1 MNKTANRKG
10 ANIQL
15 RKYSD
20 KSLFS
25 YIDFA
30 NSVNI
35 ELNSNRV
42 YATGGD
48 SGARQV
54 GFDDPIEGSLRISTQ
69 IVPIE
74 FVALACSPDGVETGG
89 EIGKREKLT
98 SETASS
104 AVQIT
109 LTETPVAGTLYVY
122 AASSDLTGTP
132 ATVSAAG
139 KVVTITDGVADT
151 DYIAYYIVASATAK
165 SATFNNRKTPGCYIV
180 YGDTVWKDT
189 NDTISA
195 EHFKAYKAMPQKA
208 FSITYQGSGDPL
220 TFEMT
225 FDLMEDEDG
234 NVYTSSRI

>member
-1 MNKTANRKG
+1 MKKTANRKG

-20 KSLFS
+20 KSLFA
-25 YIDFA
+25 YIDYV
-30 NSVNI
+30 NSVAV
-35 ELNSNRV
+35 ELSSNRV

-54 GFDDPIEGSLRISTQ
+54 GFDDPIEGTIKLSTQ

-74 FVALACSPDGVETGG
+74 FVALACSPDGVEDGG
-89 EIGKREKLT
+89 EIGIREKIT
-98 SETASS
+98 VKEEGK
-104 AVQIT
+104 IT
-109 LTETPVAGTLYVY
+109 LTKTPVAGTIYVFKDGEDITATP
-122 AASSDLTGTP
+122 AATTATGTE
-132 ATVSAAG
+132 
-139 KVVTITDGVADT
+139 VTIASAKANEV
-151 DYIAYYIVASATAK
+151 YVAYYIVASEDAK
-165 SATFNNRKTPGCYIV
+165 SATFNNEKTPGCYII

-189 NDTISA
+189 NDTITA
-195 EHFKAYKAMPQKA
+195 EHFKAYKAMPQKS

>member
-1 MNKTANRKG
+1 MKKTANRKG

-20 KSLFS
+20 KSLFA
-25 YIDFA
+25 YIDYV
-30 NSVNI
+30 NSVAV
-35 ELNSNRV
+35 ELTAGRV

-54 GFDDPIEGSLRISTQ
+54 GFDDPIEGSIKLSTQ

-74 FVALACSPDGVETGG
+74 FVALACSPDGVTEGG
-89 EIGKREKLT
+89 EIGIREKLIAT
-98 SETASS
+98 EGK
-104 AVQIT
+104 VT
-109 LTETPVAGTLYVY
+109 LSKTPVAGTIYVY
-122 AASSDLTGTP
+122 KEGEDITANPAATTATGME
-132 ATVSAAG
+132 
-139 KVVTITDGVADT
+139 VTIADAKAG
-151 DYIAYYIVASATAK
+151 DVYIAYYIVASEDAK
-165 SATFNNRKTPGCYIV
+165 SATFSNDKTPGCYII

-225 FDLMEDEDG
+225 FDLMEDDDG

>member
-1 MNKTANRKG
+1 MKKTANRKG

-20 KSLFS
+20 KSLFA
-25 YIDFA
+25 YIDYV
-30 NSVNI
+30 NSVAV
-35 ELNSNRV
+35 ELTAGRV

-54 GFDDPIEGSLRISTQ
+54 GFDDPIEGSIKLSTQ

-74 FVALACSPDGVETGG
+74 FVALACSPDGVEDGG
-89 EIGKREKLT
+89 EIGIREKLT
-98 SETASS
+98 AAEGK
-104 AVQIT
+104 VT
-109 LTETPVAGTLYVY
+109 LSKTPVAGTIYVY
-122 AASSDLTGTP
+122 KEGEDITSAPAATTATGME
-132 ATVSAAG
+132 
-139 KVVTITDGVADT
+139 VTIANAKAGDAYV
-151 DYIAYYIVASATAK
+151 AYYIVASEEAK
-165 SATFNNRKTPGCYIV
+165 SATFSNDKTPGCYII

-189 NDTISA
+189 NDTVSA

>member
-1 MNKTANRKG
+1 MKKTANRKG

-20 KSLFS
+20 KSLFA
-25 YIDFA
+25 YIDYV
-30 NSVNI
+30 NSVAV
-35 ELNSNRV
+35 ELSSNRV

-54 GFDDPIEGSLRISTQ
+54 GFDDPIEGTLKLSTQ

-74 FVALACSPDGVETGG
+74 FVALACSPDGVEEGG
-89 EIGKREKLT
+89 EIGIREKLT
-98 SETASS
+98 LATSKL
-104 AVQIT
+104 T
-109 LTETPVAGTLYVY
+109 LSKTPVAGTLYVFKEGEDITSTP
-122 AASSDLTGTP
+122 AATTATGT
-132 ATVSAAG
+132 S
-139 KVVTITDGVADT
+139 VTISNGTEGDV
-151 DYIAYYIVASATAK
+151 YIAYYIVASEEAK
-165 SATFNNRKTPGCYIV
+165 SATFSNAKTPGCYIV

>member
-1 MNKTANRKG
+1 MKKTANRKG
-10 ANIQL
+10 ANVQL

-20 KSLFS
+20 KSLFA
-25 YIDFA
+25 YIDYV
-30 NSVNI
+30 NSVAV
-35 ELNSNRV
+35 ELTSGRV

-54 GFDDPIEGSLRISTQ
+54 GFDDHIEGSIKLSTQ

-74 FVALACSPDGVETGG
+74 FVALACSPDGVENGG
-89 EIGKREKLT
+89 EIGIREKLT
-98 SETASS
+98 ATEGK
-104 AVQIT
+104 VT
-109 LTETPVAGTLYVY
+109 LTKTPVAGTIYVY
-122 AASSDLTGTP
+122 KDGEDITATP
-132 ATVSAAG
+132 AATTATGSD
-139 KVVTITDGVADT
+139 VTIADAKAG
-151 DYIAYYIVASATAK
+151 DIYIAYYIVASEDAK
-165 SATFNNRKTPGCYIV
+165 SATFNNDKTPGCYII

-189 NDTISA
+189 NDTITA
-195 EHFKAYKAMPQKA
+195 EHFKAYKAMPQKS

>member
-1 MNKTANRKG
+1 MKKTANRKG

-20 KSLFS
+20 KSLFA
-25 YIDFA
+25 YIDYV
-30 NSVNI
+30 NSVAI
-35 ELNSNRV
+35 ELSSNRA

-54 GFDDPIEGSLRISTQ
+54 GFDDPIEGTLKLSTQ

-74 FVALACSPDGVETGG
+74 FVALACSPDGVEDGG
-89 EIGKREKLT
+89 EIGIREKIT
-98 SETASS
+98 VKEEGK
-104 AVQIT
+104 IT
-109 LTETPVAGTLYVY
+109 LTKTPVAGTIYVFKDGEDITATP
-122 AASSDLTGTP
+122 AATAATGTEV
-132 ATVSAAG
+132 TVTGAKANE
-139 KVVTITDGVADT
+139 VYV
-151 DYIAYYIVASATAK
+151 AYYIVASEDAK
-165 SATFNNRKTPGCYIV
+165 SATFSNAKTPGCYVI

>member
-1 MNKTANRKG
+1 MKKTANRKG

-20 KSLFS
+20 KSLFA
-25 YIDFA
+25 YIDYV
-30 NSVNI
+30 NSVAV
-35 ELNSNRV
+35 ELTSGRV

-54 GFDDPIEGSLRISTQ
+54 GFDDPIEGSIKLSTQ

-74 FVALACSPDGVETGG
+74 FVALACSPDGVEDGG
-89 EIGKREKLT
+89 EIGVREKLT
-98 SETASS
+98 ATEGK
-104 AVQIT
+104 VT
-109 LTETPVAGTLYVY
+109 LTKTPVAGTIYVY
-122 AASSDLTGTP
+122 KEGEDITAQPAATAATGME
-132 ATVSAAG
+132 
-139 KVVTITDGVADT
+139 VTIEGAQAGDA
-151 DYIAYYIVASATAK
+151 YIAYYIVASEEAK
-165 SATFNNRKTPGCYIV
+165 SATFNNDKTPGCYII

-189 NDTISA
+189 NDTVSA
-195 EHFKAYKAMPQKA
+195 EHFKAYKAMPQKS
-208 FSITYQGSGDPL
+208 FSITYPGSGDTL

>member
-1 MNKTANRKG
+1 MKKTANRKG

-20 KSLFS
+20 KSLFA
-25 YIDFA
+25 YIDYV
-30 NSVNI
+30 NSVAV
-35 ELNSNRV
+35 ELSSNRV

-54 GFDDPIEGSLRISTQ
+54 GFDDPIEGTMKLSTQ

-74 FVALACSPDGVETGG
+74 FVALACTPDGVEDGG
-89 EIGKREKLT
+89 EIGIREKLT
-98 SETASS
+98 ATEGK
-104 AVQIT
+104 VT
-109 LTETPVAGTLYVY
+109 LSKTPVAGTIYVY
-122 AASSDLTGTP
+122 KEGEDITSAPAATTATGTEV
-132 ATVSAAG
+132 TVAG
-139 KVVTITDGVADT
+139 AQAGDV
-151 DYIAYYIVASATAK
+151 YIAYYIVASEEAK
-165 SATFNNRKTPGCYIV
+165 SATFSNAKTPGCYII

>member
-1 MNKTANRKG
+1 MKKTANRKG

-20 KSLFS
+20 KSLFA
-25 YIDFA
+25 YIDYV
-30 NSVNI
+30 NSVAV
-35 ELNSNRV
+35 ELSSNRV

-54 GFDDPIEGSLRISTQ
+54 GFDDPIEGTLKLSTQ

-74 FVALACSPDGVETGG
+74 FVALACSPDGVEEGG
-89 EIGKREKLT
+89 EIGIREKLT
-98 SETASS
+98 LATSKL
-104 AVQIT
+104 T
-109 LTETPVAGTLYVY
+109 LSKTPVAGTLYVFKEGEDIT
-122 AASSDLTGTP
+122 STP
-132 ATVSAAG
+132 AATTATGRS
-139 KVVTITDGVADT
+139 VTISDGTEGDV
-151 DYIAYYIVASATAK
+151 YIAYYIVASEEAK
-165 SATFNNRKTPGCYIV
+165 SATFSNAKTPGCYIV

>member
-1 MNKTANRKG
+1 MSLKKTANRKG

-20 KSLFS
+20 KSLFA
-25 YIDFA
+25 YIDYV
-30 NSVNI
+30 NSVAV
-35 ELNSNRV
+35 ELSSNRV

-54 GFDDPIEGSLRISTQ
+54 GFDDPIEGTLKLSTQ

-74 FVALACSPDGVETGG
+74 FVALACSPDGVEDGG
-89 EIGKREKLT
+89 EIGIREKLT
-98 SETASS
+98 LATSKL
-104 AVQIT
+104 T
-109 LTETPVAGTLYVY
+109 LSKTPVAGTIYVFKEGDDITSTP
-122 AASSDLTGTP
+122 AATEATGT
-132 ATVSAAG
+132 S
-139 KVVTITDGVADT
+139 VTISGGSDGDV
-151 DYIAYYIVASATAK
+151 YIAYYIVASEEAK
-165 SATFNNRKTPGCYIV
+165 SATFSNAKTPGCYVI

>member
-1 MNKTANRKG
+1 MKKTANRKG

-20 KSLFS
+20 KSLFA
-25 YIDFA
+25 YIDYV
-30 NSVNI
+30 NSVAV
-35 ELNSNRV
+35 ELNAGRV

-54 GFDDPIEGSLRISTQ
+54 GFDDPIEGSIKLSTQ

-74 FVALACSPDGVETGG
+74 FVALACSPDGVEDGG
-89 EIGKREKLT
+89 EIGIREK
-98 SETASS
+98 
-104 AVQIT
+104 IT
-109 LTETPVAGTLYVY
+109 VATEGKVTLSKAPVAGTIYVY
-122 AASSDLTGTP
+122 KEGEDITSAPAATTATGTDV
-132 ATVSAAG
+132 TVTGA
-139 KVVTITDGVADT
+139 KVGDV
-151 DYIAYYIVASATAK
+151 YIAYYIVASEEAK
-165 SATFNNRKTPGCYIV
+165 SATFNNDKTPGCYII

-195 EHFKAYKAMPQKA
+195 EHFKAYKAMPQKS

>member
-1 MNKTANRKG
+1 MKKTANRKG

-20 KSLFS
+20 KSLFA
-25 YIDFA
+25 YIDYV
-30 NSVNI
+30 NSVAV
-35 ELNSNRV
+35 ELTSPRV

-54 GFDDPIEGSLRISTQ
+54 GFDDPIEGSIKLSTQ

-74 FVALACSPDGVETGG
+74 FVALACSPDGVEDGG
-89 EIGKREKLT
+89 EIGIREKIT
-98 SETASS
+98 VKEEGK
-104 AVQIT
+104 IT
-109 LTETPVAGTLYVY
+109 LTKTPVAGTIYVY
-122 AASSDLTGTP
+122 KEGDDITATPAATAATGTE
-132 ATVSAAG
+132 
-139 KVVTITDGVADT
+139 VTIASAKANEV
-151 DYIAYYIVASATAK
+151 YVAYYIVASEEAK
-165 SATFNNRKTPGCYIV
+165 SATFNNDKTPGCYII

-189 NDTISA
+189 NDTVSA
-195 EHFKAYKAMPQKA
+195 EHFKAYQAMPQKS

>member
-1 MNKTANRKG
+1 MKKTANRKG

-20 KSLFS
+20 KSLFA
-25 YIDFA
+25 YIDYV
-30 NSVNI
+30 NSVAV
-35 ELNSNRV
+35 ELSSNRV

-48 SGARQV
+48 SGTRQV
-54 GFDDPIEGSLRISTQ
+54 GFDDPIEGTIKLSTQ

-74 FVALACSPDGVETGG
+74 FVALACSPDGVEDGG
-89 EIGKREKLT
+89 EIGIREKIT
-98 SETASS
+98 VKEEGK
-104 AVQIT
+104 IT
-109 LTETPVAGTLYVY
+109 LTKTPVAGTIYVFKDGEDITATP
-122 AASSDLTGTP
+122 AATAATGTEV
-132 ATVSAAG
+132 TVTGAKAG
-139 KVVTITDGVADT
+139 EV
-151 DYIAYYIVASATAK
+151 YIAYYIVASAEAK
-165 SATFNNRKTPGCYIV
+165 SATFNNEKTPGCYII

-189 NDTISA
+189 NDTITA
-195 EHFKAYKAMPQKA
+195 EHFKAYKAMPQKS